1 MTKKLLITFL
11 LSISSYASFNVSY
24 EVLDCHRAKDSCTI
38 EVRFSDALSDFLY
51 VNTCENIDP
60 NSVFLQYCIEDLE
73 VRASRVY
80 NNR

>member
-11 LSISSYASFNVSY
+11 FSISSYANFNVSY
-24 EVLDCHRAKDSCTI
+24 EVLSCNLVKDLCTV
-38 EVRFSDALSDFLY
+38 EVEFSEVKSGFLY

-60 NSVFLQYCIEDLE
+60 NSESLQYCIEDLE
-73 VRASRVY
+73 VRASRAY